1 MILSYDITNKDNNP
15 DSSFDSVKEEEYNQI
30 ETIMMKQSKHFPL
43 VKPKFLKNIDSSN
56 DLSLQDSSQLSKI
69 DRNSMNKENLSRG
82 EDCLQKEIIQMLS
95 QDSTKK
101 KNIAVGMDDKLQ
113 ENSSDAS
120 NSSQVSHKS
129 KNYILKSSIKGGDSN
144 NMNSSNLSLT
154 KFNNNCMN

>member
-1 MILSYDITNKDNNP
+1 MILSYDITNKDNNNP

-30 ETIMMKQSKHFPL
+30 ETIMMKQNKYFSL
-43 VKPKFLKNIDSSN
+43 VKPKFLNNIDSSN

-69 DRNSMNKENLSRG
+69 DRNSTNKENLSRG

-101 KNIAVGMDDKLQ
+101 KNTVVGVDDKLQ
-113 ENSSDAS
+113 ENSSDVS

-129 KNYILKSSIKGGDSN
+129 KNYILKSSIRGDS
-144 NMNSSNLSLT
+144 NMNSSNISLT

>member
-1 MILSYDITNKDNNP
+1 
-15 DSSFDSVKEEEYNQI
+15 
-30 ETIMMKQSKHFPL
+30 
-43 VKPKFLKNIDSSN
+43 
-56 DLSLQDSSQLSKI
+56 
-69 DRNSMNKENLSRG
+69 MNKENLSRG